1 MARIK
6 ARQMADLSALA
17 ISGTQ
22 ITVRVAPKAAFN
34 AVIQDADQIRVM
46 VTTVPEG
53 GKATADVQALLARA
67 LGVAPSALTLI
78 RGATSRDK
86 TFALRF

>member
-1 MARIK
+1 MARPK
-6 ARQMADLSALA
+6 ARSLADLSDLA
-17 ISGTQ
+17 VDGRE
-22 ITVRVAPKAAFN
+22 ITVRVAPRAAFN
-34 AVIQDADQIRVM
+34 AVIREGDQIRVM

-53 GKATADVQALLARA
+53 GKATADVLALLARA

-86 TFALRF
+86 TFGLRL